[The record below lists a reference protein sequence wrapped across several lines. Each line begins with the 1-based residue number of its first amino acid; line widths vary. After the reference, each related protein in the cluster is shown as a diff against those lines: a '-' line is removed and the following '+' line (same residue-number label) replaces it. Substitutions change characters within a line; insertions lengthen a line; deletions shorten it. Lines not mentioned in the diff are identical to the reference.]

1 MASARVVS
9 RDDRN
14 SRRRRVTRRDEAKGP
29 FTRARREESALG
41 GVERFAREGGGKGG
55 APIGCARSRVF
66 WSGRRRDSFFTVD
79 VSARAEG
86 GVWFDDDATRRFFFK
101 SSRGYRRRGWRGG
114 AARRRRARVRARGRG
129 GDGSKRKSP
138 RERRRAM
145 SRRFVT
151 RDEKRRRRGV
161 REPTRVFFAR
171 RDLSHVPSSPRD
183 ASLLRVLSFA
193 RPA

>member
-86 GVWFDDDATRRFFFK
+86 DVWFDDDATRRFFLK
-101 SSRGYRRRGWRGG
+101 LPRISEAGVEGRRRETPPRES
-114 AARRRRARVRARGRG
+114 ARARARRRRRFETKVPEGTAA
-129 GDGSKRKSP
+129 GDESKIC
-138 RERRRAM
+138 
-145 SRRFVT
+145 
-151 RDEKRRRRGV
+151 DEG
-161 REPTRVFFAR
+161 
-171 RDLSHVPSSPRD
+171 
-183 ASLLRVLSFA
+183 
-193 RPA
+193 